1 MRRVFLVLAAA
12 ALVMGG
18 SACSDDADPEAA
30 PPDPPTPAVST
41 TPASGPVAPTL
52 PPEAEGDDAAAAE
65 AFVRFY
71 WEMADYA
78 QATGDVSG
86 LGRLAAAECI
96 QCTAGQE
103 FVSDVYARGGEIR
116 GGTTSPTNPKAV
128 ALNAND
134 GAAFQVR
141 MKLRTER
148 QVVDLVGEKDDTI
161 HPASTV
167 SMQMVVERAGQRWVV
182 AFWDAS

>member
-65 AFVRFY
+65 AFVEYF
-71 WEMADYA
+71 WEVVNYA
-78 QATGDVSG
+78 EQSGDTTGLVP
-86 LGRLAAAECI
+86 LAMSSCDAC
-96 QCTAGQE
+96 
-103 FVSDVYARGGEIR
+103 RGGANSIR
-116 GGTTSPTNPKAV
+116 EVHDAGGSFVGGKVSVLSSKAV
-128 ALNAND
+128 RL
-134 GAAFQVR
+134 GSR
-141 MKLRTER
+141 
-148 QVVDLVGEKDDTI
+148 G
-161 HPASTV
+161 
-167 SMQMVVERAGQRWVV
+167 V
-182 AFWDAS
+182 AFGVSVELVFQPQDVRVPGEPRKRYEGGEGEYQFILQQVDGSWRVARWDSMS